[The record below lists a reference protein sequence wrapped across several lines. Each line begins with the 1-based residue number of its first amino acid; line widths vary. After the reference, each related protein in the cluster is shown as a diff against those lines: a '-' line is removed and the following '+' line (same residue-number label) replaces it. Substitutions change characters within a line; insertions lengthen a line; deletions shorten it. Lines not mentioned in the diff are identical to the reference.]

1 MASNPLDKV
10 YLSQANLTT
19 IAEGGS
25 ISSGDDS
32 YSADE
37 NAIYLVPDEMGDL
50 VQTTGQSTTDIMSQ
64 KAVTDAINTKQDKP
78 SYETKTIQT
87 TDWTALSSS
96 TPYTYSATV
105 STTATIS
112 TNTLIE
118 LINDNPVL
126 FATYGFAIAS
136 VSGQD
141 ITIYSIG
148 LPATDVSLKIGIG
161 G

>member
-1 MASNPLDKV
+1 MASDPLDKV

-25 ISSGDDS
+25 ITSGDDS

-50 VQTTGQSTTDIMSQ
+50 VQTTGQSITDIMSQ

-96 TPYTYSATV
+96 TPYTYSVTV
-105 STTATIS
+105 SATATIS
-112 TNTLIE
+112 ADTIVE
-118 LINDNPVL
+118 LINDNPIL

-136 VSGQD
+136 VSGQT

-148 LPATDVSLKIGIG
+148 VPDVSVSLKISIG